1 MERSSLPVAQS
12 QHRVESLLGN
22 LLRLGVLLSAG
33 VIVLG
38 AAVYL
43 VRHGTDLPQYGAF
56 RGEPSELRSVWGILG
71 DLLPVSGRGAIQFG
85 VLLLM
90 ATPVM
95 RVLASLVVFLWQRD
109 WIYVPVTLLVLC
121 LLAYSILAT

>member
-1 MERSSLPVAQS
+1 MEQSSLPAAQS

-43 VRHGTDLPQYGAF
+43 VRHGADLPQYGAF
-56 RGEPSELRSVWGILG
+56 RGEPSHLRSARGILA
-71 DLLPVSGRGAIQFG
+71 DLLLFSGRGLIQFG
-85 VLLLM
+85 ILLLM

-95 RVLASLVVFLWQRD
+95 RVLASLAVFLWQRD

-121 LLAYSILAT
+121 LLAYSILGT

>member
-1 MERSSLPVAQS
+1 VERSSLPAAQS
-12 QHRVESLLGN
+12 QHRVDSLLGN

-33 VIVLG
+33 VIVMG

-43 VRHGTDLPQYGAF
+43 VRHGADLPQYGAF
-56 RGEPSELRSVWGILG
+56 RGEPSELRSAWGILG

-85 VLLLM
+85 ILLLM

>member
-1 MERSSLPVAQS
+1 VERGSSPTAHS

-38 AAVYL
+38 ATVYL
-43 VRHGTDLPQYGAF
+43 ARHGVDRPEYGAF
-56 RGEPSELRSVWGILG
+56 RGEPSDLRSVGGILG
-71 DLLPVSGRGAIQFG
+71 DLQLISGRGVIQFG
-85 VLLLM
+85 ILLLM

-121 LLAYSILAT
+121 LLAYSILGT